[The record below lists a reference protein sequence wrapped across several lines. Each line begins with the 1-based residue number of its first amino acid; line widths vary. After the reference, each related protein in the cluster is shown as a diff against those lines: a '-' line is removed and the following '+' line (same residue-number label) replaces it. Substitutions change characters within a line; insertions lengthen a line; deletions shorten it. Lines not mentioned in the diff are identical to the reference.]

1 MDEKEKL
8 VQARDH
14 INAARSILKTSAHPL
29 AKVWLNKLDEV
40 LEAVPKPQ
48 PRPADKPPQRAGSN
62 QPKPRSQVRPT
73 AAPRKKKRSATRTI
87 IYFLF
92 FVIILG
98 GLLIAAV
105 AYLDSEN
112 NKDTTP
118 LPTQIEDTTSV
129 PSDENAETPAPNNGD
144 SNETPPDGEAP
155 PSE

>member
-48 PRPADKPPQRAGSN
+48 PRPADKPPQRAGGG
-62 QPKPRSQVRPT
+62 QPRSQVRPT

-105 AYLDSEN
+105 AYLDNEN

-118 LPTQIEDTTSV
+118 LPTQIEDTTSI
-129 PSDENAETPAPNNGD
+129 PSGETDETPAPDNNGD
-144 SNETPPDGEAP
+144 STETPPDGEAP